1 MLVAKI
7 ANNDAIK
14 NSLWKKFCYLC
25 KNILALI
32 HEMTFSRIKHFK
44 STRNKKLL
52 QHRFYKGFK
61 ERILIYSG
69 H

>member
-1 MLVAKI
+1 MFVAKM
-7 ANNDAIK
+7 ASYDAIE

-44 STRNKKLL
+44 STRNKKPL
-52 QHRFYKGFK
+52 QHIFYKGFK